1 MFTPMKRLPWSIP
14 TLPRL
19 LTALPV
25 LAGLCGLGG
34 LSLPAHAQAEVGR
47 TLDRIA
53 QTGTI
58 NLGHRE
64 ASVPFSYY
72 DARRQVVGYSH
83 ELMLRVLDS
92 IKAELK
98 LPALTLKL
106 VPVTAQNRIPLLQN
120 GTVDLECG
128 STTHNLARERE
139 VAFSNSI
146 FVIGTRLMV
155 PRGSAVRDFTDLAGK
170 RVVLTAGTTSER
182 LLRTYAERR
191 GMAITIEATKD
202 HDASFRRL
210 ETGEAD
216 AYMMDDAL
224 LHGVRARALRPDD
237 WEVVGQ
243 PMSTE
248 VYACAMRRGDDAF
261 KRVVDTGLARLMQS
275 GEALRI
281 YQRWFQKPI
290 PPRGLNLAW
299 PPSEALL
306 DLYRSPNDRPRD

>member
-1 MFTPMKRLPWSIP
+1 MDRPAARLVSPLRCI
-14 TLPRL
+14 
-19 LTALPV
+19 AL
-25 LAGLCGLGG
+25 LAGLMAGLLTGAAA
-34 LSLPAHAQAEVGR
+34 SAQGPIEGDR
-47 TLDRIA
+47 TLERIA

-58 NLGHRE
+58 SLGHRE

-83 ELMLRVLDS
+83 ELMLRVLDR

-98 LPALTLKL
+98 LPALTIKL

-128 STTHNLARERE
+128 STTHNVARERE

-155 PRGSAVRDFTDLAGK
+155 PRGSRVRDFSDLAGK

-191 GMAITIEATKD
+191 GMAIAIEATKD

-210 ETGEAD
+210 ENGDAD

-243 PMSTE
+243 HMSTE
-248 VYACAMRRGDDAF
+248 VYACAMRRGDAAF
-261 KRVVDTGLARLMQS
+261 KRVVDDGLARLMQS
-275 GEALRI
+275 GEALKI

-290 PPRGLNLAW
+290 PPHGLDLAW

-306 DLYRSPNDRPRD
+306 ALYRSPNDKPRD

>member
-1 MFTPMKRLPWSIP
+1 MCRPTPRS
-14 TLPRL
+14 L
-19 LTALPV
+19 LRRAASAL
-25 LAGLCGLGG
+25 LAGALAC
-34 LSLPAHAQAEVGR
+34 LPIVSRAASDADR

-58 NLGHRE
+58 SLGHRE

-83 ELMLRVLDS
+83 ELMLRLLDS

-98 LPALTLKL
+98 LPALTIKL

-128 STTHNLARERE
+128 STTHNVARERE

-155 PRGSAVRDFTDLAGK
+155 PRGSRVRDFPDLVGK

-191 GMAITIEATKD
+191 GMALTIEATKD

-248 VYACAMRRGDDAF
+248 VYACAMRRGDVAF
-261 KRVVDTGLARLMQS
+261 KRVVDDGLARLMQS
-275 GEALRI
+275 GEALKI
-281 YQRWFQKPI
+281 YQRWFQRPI
-290 PPRGLNLAW
+290 PPNGLNLTW

-306 DLYRSPNDRPRD
+306 ALYRSPNDRPRD

>member
-1 MFTPMKRLPWSIP
+1 MKRPTVSILTSLSLLA
-14 TLPRL
+14 TLAGL
-19 LTALPV
+19 ALPV
-25 LAGLCGLGG
+25 R
-34 LSLPAHAQAEVGR
+34 AQGDVDR

-58 NLGHRE
+58 SLGHRE

-83 ELMLRVLDS
+83 ELMLRVLDTV
-92 IKAELK
+92 KAELK
-98 LPALTLKL
+98 LPALTIKL

-128 STTHNLARERE
+128 STTHNVARERE
-139 VAFSNSI
+139 VAFSHSI

-155 PRGSAVRDFTDLAGK
+155 PRGSRVRDFADLGGK
-170 RVVLTAGTTSER
+170 RVVVTAGTTSER
-182 LLRTYAERR
+182 LLRTYAEQR
-191 GMAITIEATKD
+191 GLALTIEATKD

-210 ETGEAD
+210 EAGAAD

-248 VYACAMRRGDDAF
+248 VYACAMRRGDAEF
-261 KRVVDTGLARLMQS
+261 KRVVDAGLARLMLT

-281 YQRWFQKPI
+281 YQRWFQRPI

-299 PPSEALL
+299 PPSDALL
-306 DLYRSPNDRPRD
+306 ALYRSPNDRPRD

>member
-1 MFTPMKRLPWSIP
+1 MKRLSVSVP
-14 TLPRL
+14 TLLCL
-19 LTALPV
+19 LA
-25 LAGLCGLGG
+25 ALCG
-34 LSLPAHAQAEVGR
+34 PARAQGDRTLDA

-83 ELMLRVLDS
+83 ELMLRLLDS

-98 LPALTLKL
+98 LPALTIKL

-128 STTHNLARERE
+128 STTHNVARERE

-155 PRGSAVRDFTDLAGK
+155 PRGSAVRDFTK

-182 LLRTYAERR
+182 LLRLYAERR
-191 GMAITIEATKD
+191 GMTLTIEATKD
-202 HDASFRRL
+202 HDESFRRL
-210 ETGEAD
+210 ETGQAD

-248 VYACAMRRGDDAF
+248 VYACAMRRGDAEF
-261 KRVVDTGLARLMQS
+261 KRVVDTGLTRLMQS
-275 GEALRI
+275 GEALKI

-306 DLYRSPNDRPRD
+306 ALYRSPNDRPRD